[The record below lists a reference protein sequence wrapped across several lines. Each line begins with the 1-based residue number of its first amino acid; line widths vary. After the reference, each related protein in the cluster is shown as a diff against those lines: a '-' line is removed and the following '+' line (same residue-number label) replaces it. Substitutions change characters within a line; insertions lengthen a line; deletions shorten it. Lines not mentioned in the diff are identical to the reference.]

1 MSRDQLFRV
10 VTAKMSPKQPVLPL
24 SYMCLKVI
32 SNQVTVA
39 LSDDEGKYY
48 QVVQEYL
55 ADATYEVLQDLL
67 RMILN
72 CITLDAGIRFSCLEV
87 LLREDVKKL
96 DTGIFPWFYYEKIL
110 QTIKLRGKRLQQLNL
125 KGVWVRDYPEELT
138 DLIENLPHLRTL
150 VMPHMASDDVIEAV
164 CSLKHLTM
172 LDICGEACYTVEGIR
187 KLHSDKLQVLDIG
200 NFGKRD
206 ICQEEDSGPELVAEL
221 MMNCPNLSS
230 VKTYSYTGSSLL
242 LIYEKN
248 PSYRTKLKY
257 IHDTGTTLKSME
269 AITTLCPDLETVHL
283 ESPEQE
289 VLENL
294 SKLRKLHTLKLV
306 KYSAQE
312 LTDYLRISGSQ
323 IQVLKLSR
331 VKDVALDLS
340 VLSSLI
346 PNLVTLECFQM
357 KLTFSDA
364 GSYFMSL
371 QNVEFLYC
379 DMSDDV
385 IRFVLM
391 NAPFLRRMVVGCV
404 ILMTDGDIFRMCAE
418 SDFTNLEELWFSCAK
433 CLTATS
439 VELLMGHCPNLKV
452 IGQLT
457 GWDLHQEELDYL
469 KVVIAATNTDLTLLP
484 VGSFA

>member
-1 MSRDQLFRV
+1 MAECRVHPKISTTFSLVFVRSRDQLFRV

-96 DTGIFPWFYYEKIL
+96 DT
-110 QTIKLRGKRLQQLNL
+110 
-125 KGVWVRDYPEELT
+125 
-138 DLIENLPHLRTL
+138 
-150 VMPHMASDDVIEAV
+150 
-164 CSLKHLTM
+164 
-172 LDICGEACYTVEGIR
+172 GIR